1 MTTEEM
7 EAKQR
12 IFEAVTALLQEEPVT
27 EKITMRRIAERAG
40 VGVGLINYHFQSREK
55 LLHEAVNLTMTN
67 AAEAWLDPTRTAEV
81 PALQRLRNILNETA
95 QISAKYPQ
103 FAEISVTYDLLHGD
117 LGIEK
122 MIIPILREH
131 FGPLK
136 TELEIKAYAL
146 MLISALQVTLL
157 RRNEFKAYSGINIF
171 DDKQRDFLID
181 LMLNL
186 IVND

>member
-1 MTTEEM
+1 MTTDEL
-7 EAKQR
+7 EAKRR
-12 IFEAVTALLQEEPVT
+12 IFDAVTALLQEEPVT

-55 LLHEAVNLTMTN
+55 LLNEVVNQTMTI

-157 RRNEFKAYSGINIF
+157 RRNEFKAYCGINIF

-186 IVND
+186 IVNK

>member
-1 MTTEEM
+1 MTTEEL

-12 IFEAVTALLQEEPVT
+12 IFDAVTVLLQEEVVT

-40 VGVGLINYHFQSREK
+40 VGIGLINYHFQSREK
-55 LLHEAVNLTMTN
+55 LLNEVVNQTMTI
-67 AAEAWLDPTRTAEV
+67 ATESWFDPTRTDEI
-81 PALQRLRNILNETA
+81 PALQRLRNILIETA

-117 LGIEK
+117 FGIEK
-122 MIIPILREH
+122 MILPILREH

-136 TELEIKAYAL
+136 TELEITTCAL
-146 MLISALQVTLL
+146 MLISCLQVILL
-157 RRNEFKAYSGINIF
+157 RRIEFKTYSGINIF

-186 IVND
+186 IMNK